1 VEWTPGVH
9 LQGWAGLL
17 RDVAPV
23 SGVASQGA
31 FMVCRLVSVAAW
43 RAAAWLGCILVLN
56 GFGCASAAAA
66 QKATQPQCDRRCLFE
81 FLQIYTEGLL
91 DNDTSRIKTAATLRV
106 TSNGVDVP
114 LGKGEV
120 WGLARRMPYRQ
131 AFVDPVTGAV
141 MFMGTVTNAPTN
153 QGERWWFYMVRL
165 KVVAQQVTEVEEIA
179 YDGMLRGNH
188 PSRLVQAD
196 RIYDAVL
203 PPGERVSRTE
213 LIATANKYFDVVS
226 GALDY
231 HDVPW
236 HPECS
241 RLEDAVLTVN
251 QPESS
256 GSCAG
261 EFKIPRMKWIVK
273 NRRVYIAD
281 VERGVVMAIA
291 NFTSPPEFPNN
302 NASVAFEVFK
312 IQDGLIRHIEAMF
325 RGDSSM
331 KTSTWPDLPPE
342 ASAKTR

>member
-1 VEWTPGVH
+1 MLRLSTCGD
-9 LQGWAGLL
+9 GLGFF
-17 RDVAPV
+17 R
-23 SGVASQGA
+23 
-31 FMVCRLVSVAAW
+31 CR
-43 RAAAWLGCILVLN
+43 R
-56 GFGCASAAAA
+56 SAQARE
-66 QKATQPQCDRRCLFE
+66 PDCNRRCLLE
-81 FLQIYTEGLL
+81 ILQTYTEGLL
-91 DNDTSRIKTAATLRV
+91 DNDISRIRVAPNLRV
-106 TSNGVDVP
+106 TSNGLDVS

-120 WGLARRMPYRQ
+120 WGLAKRMPYRQ

-165 KVVAQQVTEVEEIA
+165 KVVTKQVTEVEEIS
-179 YDGMLRGNH
+179 YDGMLRGNS
-188 PSRLVQAD
+188 PAKLTQAD
-196 RIYDAVL
+196 RIYDTVL
-203 PPGERVSRTE
+203 PASEQVSRAE

-226 GALDY
+226 GTLNY
-231 HDVPW
+231 HDAPW

-251 QPESS
+251 QPESA

-261 EFKIPRMKWIVK
+261 EFENPRLKWIVK
-273 NRRVYIAD
+273 NRRIYIAD
-281 VERGVVMAIA
+281 VERGIVMAVS
-291 NFTSPPEFPNN
+291 NFTSPPEYPNN

-342 ASAKTR
+342 KAANGG

>member
-1 VEWTPGVH
+1 M
-9 LQGWAGLL
+9 
-17 RDVAPV
+17 V
-23 SGVASQGA
+23 SRSY
-31 FMVCRLVSVAAW
+31 
-43 RAAAWLGCILVLN
+43 RAAAWLACVLAVIAL
-56 GFGCASAAAA
+56 GMTAARAA
-66 QKATQPQCDRRCLFE
+66 RKPQGPDCDRRCLLE
-81 FLQIYTEGLL
+81 FLQTYTEGLL
-91 DNDTSRIKTAATLRV
+91 DNDTSRIKVAAKLRV
-106 TSNGVDVP
+106 TSNGTDVP

-120 WGLARRMPYRQ
+120 WGLAKRMPYRQ
-131 AFVDPVTGAV
+131 AFVDPLTGAV

-165 KVVAQQVTEVEEIA
+165 KVVARQITEVEEIS
-179 YDGMLRGNH
+179 YDGMIRGNH
-188 PSRLVQAD
+188 PSKLVQAD

-203 PPGERVSRTE
+203 PPSEQVSRAE

-226 GALDY
+226 GTLNY
-231 HDVPW
+231 HDAPW

-261 EFKIPRMKWIVK
+261 EFKNPRIKWIVK
-273 NRRVYIAD
+273 NRRIYIAD
-281 VERGVVMAIA
+281 VERGIVMAVA
-291 NFTSPPEFPNN
+291 NFTSPPEYPNN

-325 RGDSSM
+325 RADSSM

-342 ASAKTR
+342 APAKER

>member
-1 VEWTPGVH
+1 MFLH
-9 LQGWAGLL
+9 LS
-17 RDVAPV
+17 RT
-23 SGVASQGA
+23 
-31 FMVCRLVSVAAW
+31 
-43 RAAAWLGCILVLN
+43 AAWLGCMLLVAGS
-56 GFGCASAAAA
+56 GFATVSAKDKI
-66 QKATQPQCDRRCLFE
+66 QEPDCNRRCLLE
-81 FLQIYTEGLL
+81 FLQTYTEGLL
-91 DNDTSRIKTAATLRV
+91 DNDTSRIKVASNLRV
-106 TSNGVDVP
+106 TSNGADVA

-120 WGLARRMPYRQ
+120 WGLAKRMPYRQ

-165 KVVAQQVTEVEEIA
+165 KIVARQVTEVEEIS
-179 YDGMLRGNH
+179 YDGMLRGTS
-188 PSRLVQAD
+188 PSKLNQAD
-196 RIYDAVL
+196 RIYDSVL
-203 PPGERVSRTE
+203 PESERISRAE

-226 GALDY
+226 GYLDY

-261 EFKIPRMKWIVK
+261 EFKLPRMKWIVK
-273 NRRVYIAD
+273 NRRIYIVD
-281 VERGVVMAIA
+281 VERGVVMAVA
-291 NFTSPPEFPNN
+291 NFTSPPEYPNN
-302 NASVAFEVFK
+302 NASVLFELFK

-331 KTSTWPDLPPE
+331 KVSTWPDIPQETP
-342 ASAKTR
+342 SKPN

>member
-1 VEWTPGVH
+1 M
-9 LQGWAGLL
+9 
-17 RDVAPV
+17 V
-23 SGVASQGA
+23 SRTRGVAA
-31 FMVCRLVSVAAW
+31 C
-43 RAAAWLGCILVLN
+43 
-56 GFGCASAAAA
+56 FGCLLVVMAWGLPAAGAA
-66 QKATQPQCDRRCLFE
+66 PKAREPDCNRRCLLE
-81 FLQIYTEGLL
+81 ILQTYTEGLL
-91 DNDTSRIKTAATLRV
+91 DNDISRIRVAPDLRV
-106 TSNGVDVP
+106 TSNGLDVS

-120 WGLARRMPYRQ
+120 WGLAKRMPYRQ

-165 KVVAQQVTEVEEIA
+165 KVVTQQVTEVEEIS
-179 YDGMLRGNH
+179 YDGMLRGNS
-188 PSRLVQAD
+188 PSKLTQAD
-196 RIYDAVL
+196 RIYDTVL
-203 PPGERVSRTE
+203 PASEQVSRAE

-226 GALDY
+226 GTLNY
-231 HDVPW
+231 HDAPW

-251 QPESS
+251 QPESA

-261 EFKIPRMKWIVK
+261 EFENPRLKWIVK
-273 NRRVYIAD
+273 NRRIYIAD
-281 VERGVVMAIA
+281 VERGIVMAVS
-291 NFTSPPEFPNN
+291 NFTSPPEYPNN

-342 ASAKTR
+342 RAASGG

>member
-1 VEWTPGVH
+1 MI
-9 LQGWAGLL
+9 L
-17 RDVAPV
+17 R
-23 SGVASQGA
+23 SY
-31 FMVCRLVSVAAW
+31 R
-43 RAAAWLGCILVLN
+43 RAAWLGCVLV
-56 GFGCASAAAA
+56 AAGWAHAAGAA
-66 QKATQPQCDRRCLFE
+66 QKARGPDCNRRCLLE
-81 FLQIYTEGLL
+81 FLQTYTEGLL
-91 DNDTSRIKTAATLRV
+91 DNDTSRITTASNLRV
-106 TSNGVDVP
+106 TSNGADVP

-120 WGLARRMPYRQ
+120 WGLAKRMPYRQ

-165 KVVAQQVTEVEEIA
+165 KVVAKQVTEVEEIS
-179 YDGMLRGNH
+179 YDGMLRGNS
-188 PSRLVQAD
+188 PSKLSQAD

-203 PPGERVSRTE
+203 PASEQVSRTE

-226 GALDY
+226 GTLNY
-231 HDVPW
+231 HDAPW

-251 QPESS
+251 QPESG

-261 EFKIPRMKWIVK
+261 EFKNPRVKWIVK
-273 NRRVYIAD
+273 NRRIYIAD
-281 VERGVVMAIA
+281 VERGIVMAVS
-291 NFTSPPEFPNN
+291 NFTSPPEYPNN

-331 KTSTWPDLPPE
+331 KISTWPDLPSETPP
-342 ASAKTR
+342 KGG

>member
-1 VEWTPGVH
+1 MF
-9 LQGWAGLL
+9 L
-17 RDVAPV
+17 R
-23 SGVASQGA
+23 SS
-31 FMVCRLVSVAAW
+31 RT
-43 RAAAWLGCILVLN
+43 AAWLCCMLLVAGS
-56 GFGCASAAAA
+56 GFSAVSA
-66 QKATQPQCDRRCLFE
+66 KDKSKEPDCNRRCLLE
-81 FLQIYTEGLL
+81 FLQTYTEGLL
-91 DNDTSRIKTAATLRV
+91 DNDTSRIKVASNLRV
-106 TSNGVDVP
+106 TSNGVDVS

-120 WGLARRMPYRQ
+120 WGLAKRMPYRQ

-165 KVVAQQVTEVEEIA
+165 KVVARQVTEVEEIS
-179 YDGMLRGNH
+179 YDGMLRGTP
-188 PSRLVQAD
+188 PSKLNQAD
-196 RIYDAVL
+196 RIYDSVL
-203 PPGERVSRTE
+203 PQSEQVSRAE
-213 LIATANKYFDVVS
+213 LIAIANKYFDVVS
-226 GALDY
+226 GSLDY

-273 NRRVYIAD
+273 NRRIYIAD
-281 VERGVVMAIA
+281 VERGVVMAVA
-291 NFTSPPEFPNN
+291 NFTSPPEYPNN
-302 NASVAFEVFK
+302 NASVVFEVFK

-331 KTSTWPDLPPE
+331 KVSSWPDLPQE
-342 ASAKTR
+342 LGSKVN

>member
-1 VEWTPGVH
+1 M
-9 LQGWAGLL
+9 
-17 RDVAPV
+17 V
-23 SGVASQGA
+23 SRSY
-31 FMVCRLVSVAAW
+31 
-43 RAAAWLGCILVLN
+43 RAAAWLACVLAVIAL
-56 GFGCASAAAA
+56 GMTAARAA
-66 QKATQPQCDRRCLFE
+66 RKPQEPDCDRRCLLE
-81 FLQIYTEGLL
+81 FLQTYTEGLL
-91 DNDTSRIKTAATLRV
+91 DNDTSRIKVAAKLRV
-106 TSNGVDVP
+106 TSNGTDVP

-120 WGLARRMPYRQ
+120 WGLAKRMPYRQ
-131 AFVDPVTGAV
+131 AFVDPLTGAV

-165 KVVAQQVTEVEEIA
+165 KVVARQITEVEEIS
-179 YDGMLRGNH
+179 YDGMIRGNH
-188 PSRLVQAD
+188 PSKLVQAD

-203 PPGERVSRTE
+203 PPSEQVSRAE

-226 GALDY
+226 GTLNY
-231 HDVPW
+231 HDAPW

-261 EFKIPRMKWIVK
+261 EFKNPRMKWIVK
-273 NRRVYIAD
+273 NRRIYIAD
-281 VERGVVMAIA
+281 VERGIVMAVA
-291 NFTSPPEFPNN
+291 NFTSPPEYPNN

-325 RGDSSM
+325 RADSSM

-342 ASAKTR
+342 APAKER

>member
-1 VEWTPGVH
+1 MSTRTC
-9 LQGWAGLL
+9 A
-17 RDVAPV
+17 
-23 SGVASQGA
+23 
-31 FMVCRLVSVAAW
+31 MV
-43 RAAAWLGCILVLN
+43 AWLGCILGVMGL
-56 GFGCASAAAA
+56 GVTAVGAA
-66 QKATQPQCDRRCLFE
+66 QKAKEPDCNRRCLLE
-81 FLQIYTEGLL
+81 VLQTYSEGLL
-91 DNDTSRIKTAATLRV
+91 DNDTSRIKVAATLRV
-106 TSNGVDVP
+106 TSNGADVA

-120 WGLARRMPYRQ
+120 WGLAKRMPYRQ

-141 MFMGTVTNAPTN
+141 MFMGTVTNAPTI

-165 KVVAQQVTEVEEIA
+165 KVVARQVTEVEEIS
-179 YDGMLRGNH
+179 YDGMLRGNS
-188 PSRLVQAD
+188 PSKLSQAD

-203 PPGERVSRTE
+203 PVGEQVSRAE

-226 GALDY
+226 GTLNY
-231 HDVPW
+231 HDAPW

-251 QPESS
+251 QPESG

-261 EFKIPRMKWIVK
+261 EFKNPRVKWIVK
-273 NRRVYIAD
+273 NRRIYVAD
-281 VERGVVMAIA
+281 VERGVVMAVS
-291 NFTSPPEFPNN
+291 NFTSPPEYPNN

-342 ASAKTR
+342 APPKGG

>member
-1 VEWTPGVH
+1 
-9 LQGWAGLL
+9 
-17 RDVAPV
+17 
-23 SGVASQGA
+23 
-31 FMVCRLVSVAAW
+31 MICRSH
-43 RAAAWLGCILVLN
+43 RPIAWLGLFLVLT
-56 GFGCASAAAA
+56 GLGAPGAEAARQARE
-66 QKATQPQCDRRCLFE
+66 PDCNRRCLLE
-81 FLQIYTEGLL
+81 FLQTYTEGLL
-91 DNDTSRIKTAATLRV
+91 DNNTSRIKAAANLRV

-120 WGLARRMPYRQ
+120 WGLAKRMPYRQ

-165 KVVAQQVTEVEEIA
+165 KVVARQVTEVEEIS
-179 YDGMLRGNH
+179 YDGMLRGNS
-188 PSRLVQAD
+188 PSKLTQSD

-203 PPGERVSRTE
+203 PISEQVSRAE

-226 GALDY
+226 GMLNY
-231 HDVPW
+231 HEAPW

-251 QPESS
+251 QPESA

-261 EFKIPRMKWIVK
+261 EFENPRLKWIVK
-273 NRRVYIAD
+273 NRRIYIAD
-281 VERGVVMAIA
+281 VERGVVMAVS
-291 NFTSPPEFPNN
+291 NFTSPPEYPNN

-331 KTSTWPDLPPE
+331 KVSTWPDLPPE
-342 ASAKTR
+342 TPTKGE